1 VAKEIRSKTKE
12 VIKAGAQEIKS
23 IAADALGAAGV
34 AATGVVL
41 DRVAEGMNTG
51 AEEVEGAKPKLQKAI
66 QTAVTPRRRGGAEKT
81 GARRSRKTKTVK
93 KPKTQMPRK
102 KR

>member
-1 VAKEIRSKTKE
+1 M
-12 VIKAGAQEIKS
+12 IKAGAQEVKTV
-23 IAADALGAAGV
+23 AADALGAAGV

-51 AEEVEGAKPKLQKAI
+51 AEKVEGAKPKLQKAI
-66 QTAVTPRRRGGAEKT
+66 QTAVAPRRRQRANKT
-81 GARRSRKTKTVK
+81 AARRSRKTKTVK
-93 KPKTQMPRK
+93 KAKPQMARK